1 MYSFEHV
8 RPCEL
13 AGGLTASP
21 KRCNG
26 WSSNGE
32 SDALLGFPSSGPVV
46 IGLNRFMPPSLDKF
60 VHAFTD
66 CGLMPVEDVQSFLDG
81 LPAERRPK
89 TAEELAQELFR
100 RKKLTRFQ
108 ARPFIKER
116 PGAWS
121 WATTWSWSRFAR
133 VGWGRFSKRNIV
145 AWIAW
150 LRSRCCRAATRSPEA
165 VQRFQREVKAVSRLS
180 HPNIITA
187 HDADEER
194 GVHFLVME
202 YVNGKDL
209 NSLVKESGPLPVRK
223 AVEYVLQAARGS
235 EYAHQA
241 EVVHRDIKPS
251 NLVVDSHGT
260 VKILDMGLARIE
272 AAVGADD
279 LALDDGLTHTGA
291 VMGTADYISP
301 EQGLD
306 TRKADARSDIY
317 SLGCT
322 LYWLLAGRHLVSG
335 NTFVEKVLA
344 HRDAPIPWL
353 REVRS
358 NVPESLDA
366 AFRKMVAK
374 RPDDRHQS
382 MTEVIARSPA
392 MRPRCS
398 GRCVRRPRSFCP
410 KPPWRARFRHGTL
423 WVPRRLPSRPC
434 KRWSTRTAWTVTAP
448 FAKGDR
454 RSQRSG
460 CSSS

>member
-1 MYSFEHV
+1 M
-8 RPCEL
+8 
-13 AGGLTASP
+13 
-21 KRCNG
+21 
-26 WSSNGE
+26 
-32 SDALLGFPSSGPVV
+32 
-46 IGLNRFMPPSLDKF
+46 
-60 VHAFTD
+60 
-66 CGLMPVEDVQSFLDG
+66 
-81 LPAERRPK
+81 
-89 TAEELAQELFR
+89 
-100 RKKLTRFQ
+100 
-108 ARPFIKER
+108 
-116 PGAWS
+116 
-121 WATTWSWSRFAR
+121 
-133 VGWGRFSKRNIV
+133 GWGRFSKRDIV

-202 YVNGKDL
+202 YVDGKDL

-223 AVEYVLQAARGS
+223 AVEYVLQAARGL

-382 MTEVIARSPA
+382 MTEVIADLQQCALDAPEDVSGAPIVLSEAAMESTVSPWNTLGPQTLA
-392 MRPRCS
+392 EPALQAVVER
-398 GRCVRRPRSFCP
+398 G
-410 KPPWRARFRHGTL
+410 PPG
-423 WVPRRLPSRPC
+423 P
-434 KRWSTRTAWTVTAP
+434 
-448 FAKGDR
+448 
-454 RSQRSG
+454 
-460 CSSS
+460 